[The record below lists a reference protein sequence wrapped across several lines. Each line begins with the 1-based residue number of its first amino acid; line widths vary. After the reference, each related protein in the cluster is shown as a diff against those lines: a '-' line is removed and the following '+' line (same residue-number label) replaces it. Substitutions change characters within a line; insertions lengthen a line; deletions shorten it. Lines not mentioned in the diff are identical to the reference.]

1 MKRFFFLSL
10 AIILIS
16 TISFAQS
23 ANNRKSKPTSRYD
36 VKKTIQSSDLESID
50 KVATYPIKTEE
61 INSETKIKIDEI
73 VKSIEDKKN
82 IISTSTKIS
91 NDEKSKL
98 VNEYNS
104 IKEKMLI
111 ELLGEA
117 GYKYYLMSNHK

>member
-111 ELLGEA
+111 ELLGDA

>member
-117 GYKYYLMSNHK
+117 GYKSYLMSNHK